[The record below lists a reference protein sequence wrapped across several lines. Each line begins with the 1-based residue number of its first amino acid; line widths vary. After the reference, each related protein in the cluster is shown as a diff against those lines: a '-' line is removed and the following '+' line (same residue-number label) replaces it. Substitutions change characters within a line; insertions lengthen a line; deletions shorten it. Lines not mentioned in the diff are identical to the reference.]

1 MWDHPHRK
9 WRPLLPLHGPMRR
22 SLNCRLAGYS
32 NYFGMSG
39 RMRFA
44 VTPVE
49 RMIPFTQ
56 LLAGS
61 CAARSSIMSKWRWLL
76 VDGRGIIRPL
86 CRIRA
91 IHRWPAECG
100 IAQGLAGLCRGICIQ
115 GGFVMARILVTGFD
129 AFGGE
134 EVNPASR
141 AVEHLAASVARAREG
156 VEVITRE
163 IPTAYGASAM
173 AVQEAIC
180 RCSPQAV
187 ICVGQA
193 GGAAGMR
200 VERVALN
207 LDDARI
213 PDNLGNKPSDR
224 PIAPGGP
231 VAYWATIPVRDV
243 VEAMKAEG
251 IPAFLSYS
259 AGTFVCNHV
268 FYSTCHFVATN
279 SLPIQVG
286 FIHVPCLPEQVVEK
300 SQTPSM
306 SQECITT
313 GLEAAIRA
321 VATHLGSLDS

>member
-1 MWDHPHRK
+1 
-9 WRPLLPLHGPMRR
+9 MR
-22 SLNCRLAGYS
+22 S
-32 NYFGMSG
+32 
-39 RMRFA
+39 
-44 VTPVE
+44 
-49 RMIPFTQ
+49 
-56 LLAGS
+56 
-61 CAARSSIMSKWRWLL
+61 
-76 VDGRGIIRPL
+76 
-86 CRIRA
+86 
-91 IHRWPAECG
+91 AECG
-100 IAQGLAGLCRGICIQ
+100 FAKGLAGLCRGIYIQ
-115 GGFVMARILVTGFD
+115 GGFVMAKILVTGFD

-141 AVEHLAASVARAREG
+141 AVEHLAASVVGARDG
-156 VEVITRE
+156 VEVITLE
-163 IPTAYGASAM
+163 IPTVYGASAR
-173 AVQEAIC
+173 AVQEAIGQC
-180 RCSPQAV
+180 FPQAV

-193 GGAAGMR
+193 GGTTGMR

-243 VEAMKAEG
+243 VEAIEAEG

-279 SLPIQVG
+279 SLPVQVG
-286 FIHVPCLPEQVVEK
+286 FIHVPYLPEQVVEK
-300 SQTPSM
+300 SQIPSM

-313 GLEAAIRA
+313 GLEAAIKA
-321 VATHLGSLDS
+321 VAANLGSLDS